1 MKVFRLFKWILP
13 LMLWTIAVGGY
24 AHDGKV
30 KGSYTKVSKSV
41 SKFSKKRT
49 FGRHFE
55 VENNVLLD
63 NQEEKDES
71 SERSH
76 ALTSAS
82 DLSSIE
88 RAIMQTLQR
97 SDVPFVP
104 HLSFSKKLFMLHCV
118 YLI

>member
-24 AHDGKV
+24 AHDGKQ
-30 KGSYTKVSKSV
+30 KSSYTKVSKSV

-63 NQEEKDES
+63 NQEEKDER

-88 RAIMQTLQR
+88 RAIIQTLQR

-104 HLSFSKKLFMLHCV
+104 HLSFSKKLFILHCV

>member
-1 MKVFRLFKWILP
+1 MKAFRLFKWILP
-13 LMLWTIAVGGY
+13 LVLWTIAMSGY

-41 SKFSKKRT
+41 
-49 FGRHFE
+49 RHFE

-76 ALTSAS
+76 GLTSTS

>member
-1 MKVFRLFKWILP
+1 MKAFRLFKWILP
-13 LMLWTIAVGGY
+13 LVLWIIAMSGY
-24 AHDGKV
+24 AHDGKI
-30 KGSYTKVSKSV
+30 KSSYTKVSKTV

-76 ALTSAS
+76 GLTSNT
-82 DLSSIE
+82 DVSSTE
-88 RAIMQTLQR
+88 HAIIQTLQR
-97 SDVPFVP
+97 SDTPFVS